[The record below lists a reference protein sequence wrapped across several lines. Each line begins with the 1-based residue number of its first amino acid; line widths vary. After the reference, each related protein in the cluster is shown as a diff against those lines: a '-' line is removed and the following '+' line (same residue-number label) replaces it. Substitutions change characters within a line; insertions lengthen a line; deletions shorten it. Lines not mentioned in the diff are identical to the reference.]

1 MSRIRVATTI
11 PAPRRRVWADLRD
24 IASHVE
30 WMEDAV
36 SIRFVSGRR
45 EGVGTVFDCST
56 RVGPFRLVD
65 RMEVTE
71 WKPGATLGIR
81 HVGLITGT
89 GRFTL
94 QRRLRGTRFVWE
106 EDLTFPWY
114 LGGHVGALAGSPVL
128 RRIWRRNLQNLRRR
142 FKGRR

>member
-11 PAPRRRVWADLRD
+11 PAPPRRVWADLRN

-36 SIRFVSGRR
+36 AIRFVSGHH

-71 WKPGATLGIR
+71 WKPGAALGIR
-81 HVGLITGT
+81 HVGLITGR

-94 QRRLRGTRFVWE
+94 QRRLRGTRFMWE

-114 LGGHVGALAGSPVL
+114 LGGQVGALAGSLVL
-128 RRIWRRNLQNLRRR
+128 RRIWRRNLRNLRRR
-142 FKGRR
+142 FKGS